1 MKSLLVSAVL
11 FLAMIP
17 AAMAGSPPSPSPQT
31 KESVAA
37 SCSALGPKG
46 ERLVSGCVNTET
58 GAAVTCSN
66 GTCTDYAPDPRYK
79 SIKALLDANRVKQ
92 QKRAI

>member
-1 MKSLLVSAVL
+1 MKSSILAAVL
-11 FLAMIP
+11 FLTMIP
-17 AAMAGSPPSPSPQT
+17 AAMAGSPPAPSSQGPD
-31 KESVAA
+31 SVSA
-37 SCSALGPKG
+37 SCAALGAKG
-46 ERLVSGCVNTET
+46 TRLVSGCVNTET

-79 SIKALLDANRVKQ
+79 SIKALLDANKLKP